1 MKKLKKVYEQLV
13 AFKEIATMME
23 LTLPHTLTSHQRKQV
38 NHLADKLN
46 LAHISQVM
54 ENDNKNSQ
62 KHSFVIKKITSSD
75 ENTNSAKSK
84 NQRPKSWSAEKNA
97 TESVGTEQKRNTISI
112 PQRSS
117 FTRLSPS
124 NSPPIRNVQNYL
136 RNTIAIQPVRQPRG
150 PDGTR
155 GFTAGRGKL
164 ISSSN

>member
-84 NQRPKSWSAEKNA
+84 NQRPKSWSAEKKCN
-97 TESVGTEQKRNTISI
+97 
-112 PQRSS
+112 
-117 FTRLSPS
+117 
-124 NSPPIRNVQNYL
+124 
-136 RNTIAIQPVRQPRG
+136 
-150 PDGTR
+150 
-155 GFTAGRGKL
+155 
-164 ISSSN
+164 